1 MRRAIWYL
9 AAGISVVL
17 LAKKFTPS
25 FIRDLKQQRM

>member
-1 MRRAIWYL
+1 MRRAILYI

-25 FIRDLKQQRM
+25 LIREIKQELM